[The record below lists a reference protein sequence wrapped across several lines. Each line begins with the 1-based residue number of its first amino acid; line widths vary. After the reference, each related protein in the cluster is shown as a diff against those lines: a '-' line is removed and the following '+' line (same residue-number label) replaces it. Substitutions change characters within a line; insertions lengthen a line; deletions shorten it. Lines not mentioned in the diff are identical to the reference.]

1 MASHEVTRRLTTI
14 VAGYARLLG
23 ADEEATLAALRRHRA
38 ELIDPKI
45 AEDDGRIANTAGDSV
60 LIEFPS
66 VVEALRCTMEVRRA
80 MAALNQ
86 KTPEDR
92 RIEFRIGINVGDVME
107 QDGDLHGD
115 GVNIAA
121 RIEALADPGGISISH
136 TVRDRLDIA
145 LEDMGDVE
153 VKNIARPS
161 RVLRVLQD
169 GDAVAAP
176 VRATANNRWR
186 AILPPSPSPPA
197 CGGSSPGR
205 RQWRRPS
212 GPCRR
217 MKA

>member
-38 ELIDPKI
+38 EFIDPKI
-45 AEDDGRIANTAGDSV
+45 AEHDGRIANTAGDSV

-66 VVEALRCTMEVRRA
+66 VVEALRCTMEVQRA

-136 TVRDRLDIA
+136 TVRD
-145 LEDMGDVE
+145 
-153 VKNIARPS
+153 
-161 RVLRVLQD
+161 
-169 GDAVAAP
+169 
-176 VRATANNRWR
+176 
-186 AILPPSPSPPA
+186 
-197 CGGSSPGR
+197 
-205 RQWRRPS
+205 
-212 GPCRR
+212 
-217 MKA
+217 